1 MFENQIP
8 EFPDFARN
16 HPLPPCK
23 SEWSNPAPELY
34 PEKGDP
40 PQGWG
45 LSFMLTQEPGMT
57 GRGKGTSWWAGIAN
71 LFWWCDR
78 EKGVAGMIASQVLP
92 FGDPIVMGQWFACE
106 KAVYDSLAW
115 LV

>member
-16 HPLPPCK
+16 NPLPPSK
-23 SEWSNPAPELY
+23 SEYSNPAPELY
-34 PEKGDP
+34 PEKGNP

-57 GRGKGTSWWAGIAN
+57 GRGKGTAWWAGIAN

-78 EKGVAGMIASQVLP
+78 EKGVAGMIASQILP
-92 FGDPIVMGQWFACE
+92 FGDPSVMGQWFACE
-106 KAVYDSLAW
+106 KAVYDSLA
-115 LV
+115 